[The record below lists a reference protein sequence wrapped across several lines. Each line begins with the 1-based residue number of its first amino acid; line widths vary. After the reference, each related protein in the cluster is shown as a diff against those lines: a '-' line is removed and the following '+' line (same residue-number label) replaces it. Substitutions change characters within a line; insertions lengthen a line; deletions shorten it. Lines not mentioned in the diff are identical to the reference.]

1 MNAKTLTADDEVPVM
16 DAPRPTRRRL
26 SLKPVFIGLAT
37 IAALSAAVHFARLA
51 YFTEETDNS
60 YLTSHVHRVS
70 ANVAGP
76 LLEVIADDNQVVKKG
91 DVLARIDPREFDIM
105 EKRATS
111 LLEQIQ
117 AGKLQA
123 IAKAAQARAADSQAQ
138 SMIAAAEAE
147 IKGAEARLSL
157 AKITLKRNETLLE
170 GSNQAVSQN
179 VVDQSRGETES
190 AEAQLGAVQAKLDAA
205 KSSRESSAATIRV
218 AEAEIVSA
226 DAEIEVQR
234 AAIEEARR
242 QKFYTEITA
251 PADGRIGAK
260 NAEAG
265 NRVQTGQALYALVEQ
280 DYWIIA
286 NFKETQLKKMAV
298 GQPVEITVD
307 SLGGKRFEGTVESF
321 APATGAQFALLPA
334 DNATGNF
341 TKIVQRVPVKIIF
354 KSESIHGFED
364 RLRAGL
370 STIVRVK
377 VR

>member
-1 MNAKTLTADDEVPVM
+1 MNAETLTADDDLPVI
-16 DAPRPTRRRL
+16 DAPRPARRRL
-26 SLKPVFIGLAT
+26 SLKPLFIGVFT
-37 IAALSAAVHFARLA
+37 IAAVAGAVHFGKLA

-60 YLTSHVHRVS
+60 YLTGHVHRVS
-70 ANVAGP
+70 ANVSGP
-76 LLEVIADDNQVVKKG
+76 LLEIIVDDNQLVKKG

-105 EKRATS
+105 EKRAAS

-117 AGKLQA
+117 AGRLQA
-123 IAKAAQARAADSQAQ
+123 TAKAAEARAADSQAQ
-138 SMIAAAEAE
+138 SMITAAEAE

-157 AKITLKRNETLLE
+157 AKITLKRNESLLA
-170 GSNQAVSQN
+170 GANQAVSQN

-190 AEAQLGAVQAKLDAA
+190 AEAQLGAARAKLDAA
-205 KSSRESSAATIRV
+205 KSSRESAAATIQ
-218 AEAEIVSA
+218 AA
-226 DAEIEVQR
+226 DADIASANAGIDVQR

-242 QKFYTEITA
+242 QKSYTEIIA

-265 NRVQTGQALYALVEQ
+265 NRVQTGQALYALVEE
-280 DYWIIA
+280 DYWIVA
-286 NFKETQLKKMAV
+286 NFKETQLRKMAI

-307 SLGGKRFEGTVESF
+307 SLGGKYFEGTVESF

-341 TKIVQRVPVKIIF
+341 TKIVQRVPVKITF
-354 KSESIHGFED
+354 KPESIHGYED

-370 STIVRVK
+370 SAIVRVK